1 MPVRHSPPLTDDA
14 EAEKDKA
21 PPTEYEA
28 SGAALSS
35 SAEEDKA
42 QTPKS
47 LKTLAGTPPE
57 TLNAPAVILS
67 PNGTPPPLPS
77 LHPTLTPALFEAT
90 PSYQSDPPASAQA
103 HNSTPRP
110 GIITVGG
117 IDFHH
122 ESEAEFARLLTYYGL
137 EWDYEPHQFPLQWR
151 EGRPVEM
158 FRPDFYLTEFD
169 LYIELTTMRQAL
181 VRRKNRKLRLLRAL
195 YPEINIKLLYRRDY
209 RRLLERFGIMPEEVE
224 AEWPGRAP
232 VLGSA
237 LDEQDEQLG
246 QAQVD

>member
-1 MPVRHSPPLTDDA
+1 MPLRHSPPLADDA

-35 SAEEDKA
+35 SAQENRA

-57 TLNAPAVILS
+57 TLNAPAVLLS
-67 PNGTPPPLPS
+67 PNGTPHPHPAPASAPS
-77 LHPTLTPALFEAT
+77 GAN
-90 PSYQSDPPASAQA
+90 PSQESHPASAQA

-110 GIITVGG
+110 GVVTVGG

-158 FRPDFYLTEFD
+158 FRPDFYLTEYD

-224 AEWPGRAP
+224 AEWPGRVP
-232 VLGSA
+232 VFGIA
-237 LDEQDEQLG
+237 LDERDELE